1 MTKTNITSERPDMVL
16 TAEEKTAWITM
27 YNSERKL
34 PSTRVPCTV
43 TGKGIVMFGDNLH
56 ARVIKY
62 GGIENLLD
70 TFTCREARVSATS
83 VVKEQIALIKA
94 ERKAMRTAKR
104 EAKITLM
111 QAKKNEKL
119 VETVPTETV
128 PTLKAT
134 KKSKKVVDQPATVD

>member
-1 MTKTNITSERPDMVL
+1 MTKTNIASERPDMVL

-62 GGIENLLD
+62 GGIANLLD

-104 EAKITLM
+104 EAKIALM

-119 VETVPTETV
+119 VEAVPTETV

-134 KKSKKVVDQPATVD
+134 KKSKKVVKQPATVA

>member
-1 MTKTNITSERPDMVL
+1 MTKTNIASERPDMKL

-128 PTLKAT
+128 PTVKAT
-134 KKSKKVVDQPATVD
+134 K